1 MTMTDSD
8 LREHADNLRDT
19 LNRKI
24 VELWNCHTP
33 AGRTALLKQT
43 KALRARITELDQQ
56 VNDRRRNE
64 T

>member
-1 MTMTDSD
+1 MVLTNED

-24 VELWNCHTP
+24 AELWDCPTP
-33 AGRTALLKQT
+33 AGRTELLKAT

-56 VNDRRRNE
+56 VNDND
-64 T
+64 